1 LKKAKLG
8 ITIAALSLLV
18 SLVGCGTGNGGGNAS
33 TPESSASPENSANP
47 VAAGLTGDFEIQY
60 FVGGYGDA
68 WWKDVI
74 GQFQKANPELK
85 IKESAGPVIN
95 DQMKPRW
102 IQGNPPDVVYID
114 GAGSNPRQMIED
126 DQLMDITDWVKE
138 AKNPDGE
145 KILDIMISQPEVYS
159 DRTYNVPL
167 VFGAYGNYYDQAL
180 LESKGWEVPKDYD
193 GFLALSTKIK
203 EAGIMPYIHAGVY
216 PEYIHGG
223 FLFPAIVSAN
233 GDDAGILRDMGDLKE
248 GVYAS
253 EPVMKALSQLS
264 EISKLGYI
272 DPASPALNHTDSQMM
287 FLQHKAAFIPNGL
300 WLESEMKKDTPADFK
315 YGYIP
320 SVTQTK
326 DGKYV
331 AFPYTSTMAIAKKAK
346 NPEAAKAF
354 IEFVFTKQNSLSWAE
369 KTGALMNVK
378 ADLDS
383 SSAGDIAKTAM
394 KFYSNDN
401 TVVAPVV
408 EFNPDVRE
416 EMQNATIALTQ
427 GKITSQQWGERV
439 EAASAKAR
447 K

>member
-47 VAAGLTGDFEIQY
+47 VVAGLTGDFEIQY

-145 KILDIMISQPEVYS
+145 KILDIMISQPEVYG

-180 LESKGWEVPKDYD
+180 FESKGWEVPKDYD
-193 GFLALSTKIK
+193 SFLAVSAKIK

-253 EPVMKALSQLS
+253 EPVMKALNQLS

-427 GKITSQQWGERV
+427 GKITPQQWGERV